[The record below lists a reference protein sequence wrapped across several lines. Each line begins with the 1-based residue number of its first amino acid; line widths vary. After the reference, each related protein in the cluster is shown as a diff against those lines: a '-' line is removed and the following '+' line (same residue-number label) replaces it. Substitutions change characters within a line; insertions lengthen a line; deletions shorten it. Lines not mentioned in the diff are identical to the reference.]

1 MSHDGSSGGVI
12 HMAVITEDKVE
23 WLFVPDNELPKF
35 WVCILI
41 ASICSDSCKSQ
52 EGKEVLGIEPG
63 KVQAAPRE
71 IEV

>member
-1 MSHDGSSGGVI
+1 
-12 HMAVITEDKVE
+12 MAVITEDKVE
-23 WLFVPDNELPKF
+23 QLFVPGNELPKF
-35 WVCILI
+35 WVCILT

-63 KVQAAPRE
+63 KKILVQAAPME